1 MADEQELFLIEFL
14 VEKVKIPVI
23 RAMQDDLLPACT
35 CVSFQVIQYF
45 IKFPNRSLTK
55 HIFTSHN
62 LYTCKHV
69 PIYFFNK

>member
-35 CVSFQVIQYF
+35 CVSFQVIRYF
-45 IKFPNRSLTK
+45 IKFPNR
-55 HIFTSHN
+55 
-62 LYTCKHV
+62 
-69 PIYFFNK
+69 